1 MFGERRS
8 PAVNNLLT
16 TLGGRDEMIKASIG
30 LQDLR
35 RKMYLKAKADKAW
48 RFWGLYVHVCK
59 METLLEAY
67 RLAKKNNGTPGID
80 GVTFEDIEEKGV
92 QVFLEQI
99 AGELVSGTYRPMR
112 NRRKEIPKENGK
124 VRVLGIPSIRDR
136 VVQGALKLILE
147 PIFEADFQEGSY
159 GYRPKRTPHAAIN
172 CVAEAVVRNKT
183 RVIDIDLKAYFDN
196 VRHHILMCKIA
207 GRVND
212 DKVMRLLKL
221 ILKVSGERGVPQG
234 GVISPLLANIYL
246 NEVDKML
253 EKAKE
258 VTRQG
263 QYTYIEY
270 ARFADDIVILV
281 DGYRQ
286 WDWLEKGAHRRLLE
300 ELAKLD
306 IQINVEKTRILD
318 LTRDEAFNFL
328 GFNFRR
334 VKTRRGKWGVRY
346 TPKMKARTALLNRLK
361 EVFHDYISQPVDR
374 VIYLINP
381 ILRGWVNYFR
391 IGHSSKCFGYVKD
404 WVEKK
409 VRRHLMRARKLRGF
423 GWDRWSRAWVYET
436 LGLYDDYRVKYYEV

>member
-1 MFGERRS
+1 
-8 PAVNNLLT
+8 
-16 TLGGRDEMIKASIG
+16 MIKTSIS

-35 RKMYLKAKADKAW
+35 RKIYLKAKTDKAW

-59 METLLEAY
+59 METLQEAY

-92 QVFLEQI
+92 QDLLEQI

-159 GYRPKRTPHAAIN
+159 GYRPKRTPHAAVN

-183 RVIDIDLKAYFDN
+183 RVIDVDLKAYFDN
-196 VRHHILMCKIA
+196 VRHHILLSKIA
-207 GRVND
+207 GRVDD

-221 ILKVSGERGVPQG
+221 ILKASGERGVPQG

-263 QYTYIEY
+263 RYTYIEY

-346 TPKMKARTALLNRLK
+346 MPKMKARTALLNRLK
-361 EVFHDYISQPVDR
+361 EVFRSYISQPVDR

-391 IGHSSKCFGYVKD
+391 IGNSSKCFGYVKD

-436 LGLYDDYRVKYYEV
+436 MGLYDDYRVKYYEA